1 MPSETEYFI
10 ISVPLPWFKVGGLRA
25 PCGARP
31 RGKYSSVLGSPCC
44 CLPPVLKCQSPSD
57 KCTKQFWVPTATTS
71 PSLLDP
77 PWQGE
82 LPGGSLARWLS
93 PLAAAQGD
101 LTESVPAL
109 PNCWRNDSIAFD
121 PAHPCRTPTP
131 PITHAIMPRA
141 LPARCLAHSSCL
153 LAQNGQSC
161 RESGLQVM
169 FKKTKKDDDIVC

>member
-44 CLPPVLKCQSPSD
+44 CLPPMLKCQSPSD

-109 PNCWRNDSIAFD
+109 PNCWRSDSTAFD

-131 PITHAIMPRA
+131 HNPCHNAQGTPSQMPGTQQ
-141 LPARCLAHSSCL
+141 LPVGTEWAKL
-153 LAQNGQSC
+153 Q
-161 RESGLQVM
+161 REWVTSYV
-169 FKKTKKDDDIVC
+169 